1 MMRQINA
8 TRKMTLIFGLTLTAI
23 TAAAIIMAGARTAI
37 RVIIWKAFWTLVTS
51 VVSLVTR
58 PAVEYLSML
67 AKLNSWMFRNMAARR
82 FAAKPEEAVAAVV
95 PARMPASSPSAAR
108 PTISAP

>member
-8 TRKMTLIFGLTLTAI
+8 TRKMTLIRGLTFTAI
-23 TAAAIIMAGARTAI
+23 TAEAIIMAGARTAMRI
-37 RVIIWKAFWTLVTS
+37 IIWKAFWTLVTS
-51 VVSLVTR
+51 VVSRVTR

-67 AKLNSWMFRNMAARR
+67 AKLKSWMFRNMAARR
-82 FAAKPEEAVAAVV
+82 FAAKPEEAVAAVL
-95 PARMPASSPSAAR
+95 PARMPARSPSAAR